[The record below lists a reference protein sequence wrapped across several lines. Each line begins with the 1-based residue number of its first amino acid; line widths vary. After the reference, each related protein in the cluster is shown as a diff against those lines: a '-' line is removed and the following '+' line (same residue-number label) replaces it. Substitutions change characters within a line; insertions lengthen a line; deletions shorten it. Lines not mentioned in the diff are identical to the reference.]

1 MRGRHGERSQWWHGR
16 CIGHWQRLTLP
27 REAILDVLSK
37 TKGHLS
43 ADDIY
48 TEVSKVYPMIGLTTV
63 YRTLESLV
71 DMGVVNKFDF
81 GDDRSRYELA
91 IGPQGIRHHHHL
103 VCTQCGK
110 IIDYTEFIDDE
121 VELLTRTEK
130 GLSQKYNFIITNH
143 TIQFFGLCQECQK
156 KK

>member
-1 MRGRHGERSQWWHGR
+1 
-16 CIGHWQRLTLP
+16 
-27 REAILDVLSK
+27 
-37 TKGHLS
+37 
-43 ADDIY
+43 
-48 TEVSKVYPMIGLTTV
+48 
-63 YRTLESLV
+63 
-71 DMGVVNKFDF
+71 VNKFDF

-91 IGPQGIRHHHHL
+91 IGPQGARHHHHL

-110 IIDYTEFIDDE
+110 IIDYTDFIDDE